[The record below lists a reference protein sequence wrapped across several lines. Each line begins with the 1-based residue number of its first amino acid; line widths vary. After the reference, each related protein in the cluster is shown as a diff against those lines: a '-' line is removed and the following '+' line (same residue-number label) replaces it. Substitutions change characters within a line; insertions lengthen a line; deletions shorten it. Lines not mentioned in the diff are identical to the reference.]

1 MKEEHM
7 FFPVD
12 LMVYRQGSFGSK
24 RPKEGN
30 IWTHA
35 LLVLLLSDYLLC
47 AGLRLVI
54 FSCSKVCKQRN
65 IRMLTG
71 NQEKCLWIQMKRISL
86 CFMWIGMVWRQSH
99 AYTWF
104 ALQLTHSNQKKT
116 HLYFKI
122 RTLIVSPRLSVCV
135 GRRENSSPSCIWM
148 LAFGRERI
156 GLKPK
161 GSCYLSG
168 IIFHLAKCLA
178 QAMNYFVMPLTWN
191 SDSLAFLAPVTIPGY
206 FVLRFYIQFSNL

>member
-168 IIFHLAKCLA
+168 IIFHLANCLA